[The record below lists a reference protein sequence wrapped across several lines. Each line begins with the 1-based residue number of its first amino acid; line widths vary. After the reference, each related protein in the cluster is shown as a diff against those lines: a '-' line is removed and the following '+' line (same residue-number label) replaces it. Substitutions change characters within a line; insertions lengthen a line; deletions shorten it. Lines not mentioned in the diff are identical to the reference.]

1 MAKSIYESDVEYAG
15 KAFGKSFK
23 QQQKFDQLIKDGKV
37 LPASELATRKE
48 DEIKR
53 ASEFT
58 RAALDEEN
66 HRRTKHS
73 VGPNCPTPIGQ
84 KMGVFTREPFED

>member
-1 MAKSIYESDVEYAG
+1 MSKSIYESDVEYVG
-15 KAFGKSFK
+15 KAFGRSFK
-23 QQQKFDQLIKDGKV
+23 QQQRLDQLIKDGKV
-37 LPASELATRKE
+37 LPASELVKRRQ
-48 DEIKR
+48 DEAKR

-58 RAALDEEN
+58 RAVLDEES

-84 KMGVFTREPFED
+84 KMGVFTREPFEG